1 MRKVLPFLLLAAAL
15 PLLASE
21 ANTVSAQGY
30 ACFLVLPDAATVN
43 LNVNVWSKDISD
55 LHKKSDESL
64 AKLSRELAK
73 AGLKEPLREYG
84 FASMTP
90 EVYSEEV
97 EYRLRLNVIM
107 IVDDLSIIDDLLGVL
122 PTHVLRDSDASMVAS
137 PSTIQYTIKDPSPYV
152 NDLRKKALE
161 DARAKADELAAIQ
174 GKSLGNLVDF
184 GEAELSVGSRT
195 FQSFGVVNFEA
206 EDKVV
211 RSPLPR
217 LLMECKV
224 TATYELVE

>member
-1 MRKVLPFLLLAAAL
+1 MKKAFTILLLAAAL

-30 ACFLVLPDAATVN
+30 ACFLVLSDAATVN

-64 AKLSRELAK
+64 AKLSRKLAK
-73 AGLKEPLREYG
+73 AG
-84 FASMTP
+84 
-90 EVYSEEV
+90 
-97 EYRLRLNVIM
+97 
-107 IVDDLSIIDDLLGVL
+107 
-122 PTHVLRDSDASMVAS
+122 
-137 PSTIQYTIKDPSPYV
+137 
-152 NDLRKKALE
+152 
-161 DARAKADELAAIQ
+161 ELAAIQ

-195 FQSFGVVNFEA
+195 FQSFGVVNLKS

-224 TATYELVE
+224 TTTYELVE